1 MKSRTGYNPKRRLA
15 APADLGGVDLGALAD
30 ACTYTGNAEHKS
42 DPGDFG
48 LAPPYGPREGKT
60 LCDAAGI
67 TRKADATRLL
77 REGIR
82 KGIVSRQR
90 RGAWPQNVWAVLE
103 DTPLE
108 GQL

>member
-1 MKSRTGYNPKRRLA
+1 MRDCLDEESYWLQ
-15 APADLGGVDLGALAD
+15 
-30 ACTYTGNAEHKS
+30 
-42 DPGDFG
+42 
-48 LAPPYGPREGKT
+48 
-60 LCDAAGI
+60 
-67 TRKADATRLL
+67 LL

-108 GQL
+108 GQLENEVMGHYHGYPMPDADDFRHVVLKAWKDRTP